1 LLARTGIGSAKGIAM
16 TELRQTIG
24 RLFRSPGFTVTT
36 VVTLALGIGATIAI
50 FSVVNGILLK
60 PLPLPNSDRLIALV
74 HQAPGAGI
82 TETSASPAFYET
94 YREHNTAFESVA
106 LWGEGTASITG
117 TGDPEE
123 VPSLGGTYELL
134 ATLGVQP
141 LLGRT
146 FTEADGQRGAPN
158 TVILSYSYWQRRF
171 GGAGNALGQTL
182 VVGGAASEIIGVLPP
197 DFRFTQEPVAIVTAD
212 VMKEGFPFVPS
223 VGWRGV
229 ARLKEGVTLAEASAD
244 VARMIPIYLDSHPI
258 LPGMTR
264 AAVDAMQIGPNLRT
278 LKDDIVGDLDDAL
291 WVLMGTIG
299 MLMLV
304 ACANIANLQL
314 VRTEIRGR
322 ELAIRAALGAARGR
336 IAGGLLVESLLLGL
350 MGGVCGLAVAAV
362 SLPLLLAVAGDNLPT
377 ALAITIDSTVLV
389 FAPAISLLVGF
400 LFGLIPVLKYAG
412 LHAAKRL
419 SGVGRAMSLSR
430 ERHRARNALVVAQV
444 ALALVLLVASGL
456 MVRTFQSLRD
466 VDPGFTEPDEIQMFR
481 VAIPQTEATELAAI
495 VRLQNEIVDRLATIP
510 GVESVGFSTRQLL
523 GQQGPTGPFSL
534 EDKPD
539 APPLGPVFR
548 HASPGYFRTLG
559 TPLVAGRD
567 VEWADH
573 YGTQQMAVISR
584 TFAEREWGS
593 PAAAIGKRVRRAP
606 ETPWIEIVGVAGD
619 LRLHGVEKSA
629 PDAIY
634 LLSNEALSRFVIG
647 NTHFVVRSERAGT
660 PALVRDI
667 EQAVWSVN
675 GDLPLGNVMT
685 LGEVYDRSMARTSLM
700 LVLLGIT
707 ASMAL
712 ALGLI
717 GIYGVLSY
725 VVTQRTREIG
735 IRIALGARSP
745 QLRRVLLG
753 QVLVLVGIGVALG
766 LGGAALLTRLME
778 SQLFGVRALDPATY
792 VAVTLVLVV
801 TGAFSGY
808 LPARRAT
815 RVDPVSALRAE

>member
-1 LLARTGIGSAKGIAM
+1 MRRLL
-16 TELRQTIG
+16 
-24 RLFRSPGFTVTT
+24 RSPGFTLTT
-36 VVTLALGIGATIAI
+36 VLTLALGIGATIAI

-74 HQAPGAGI
+74 HQAPGMGI

-94 YREHNTAFESVA
+94 YREHNTTFESVA
-106 LWGEGTASITG
+106 LWNEGTASITG
-117 TGDPEE
+117 AGNPEE
-123 VPSLGGTYELL
+123 VPSLSGTYELL
-134 ATLGVQP
+134 PTLGVQP

-158 TVILSYSYWQRRF
+158 TVILSYAYWQRRF
-171 GGAGNALGQTL
+171 GGAENVLGQTL
-182 VVGGAASEIIGVLPP
+182 VVGGDASEIIGVLRPG
-197 DFRFTQEPVAIVTAD
+197 FRFTQEPVAIVTAD
-212 VMKEGFPFVPS
+212 IMKENFPFVPS
-223 VGWRGV
+223 VGWNGV
-229 ARLKEGVTLAEASAD
+229 ARLKEGVTLEEASAD

-258 LPGMTR
+258 LPGVTR
-264 AAVDAMQIGPNLRT
+264 AFVDAMQIGPNLRT
-278 LKDDIVGDLDDAL
+278 LKDDIVGDLDDVL

-304 ACANIANLQL
+304 ACANVANLQL
-314 VRTEIRGR
+314 VRTEIRGQ

-336 IAGGLLVESLLLGL
+336 IAGGLLAESLLLGL
-350 MGGVCGLAVAAV
+350 MGGVCGLVVAAV
-362 SLPLLLAVAGDNLPT
+362 TLPFLLAIAGDNLPT
-377 ALAITIDSTVLV
+377 ALAITIDPTVLV

-400 LFGLIPVLKYAG
+400 VFGLIPVLKYAG
-412 LHAAKRL
+412 VHAAKRL
-419 SGVGRAMSLSR
+419 DGVGRTMSVRR
-430 ERHRARNALVVAQV
+430 ERHRARNALVIAQV
-444 ALALVLLVASGL
+444 MIALVLLVASGL
-456 MVRTFQSLRD
+456 MIRTFQSLRD
-466 VDPGFTEPDEIQMFR
+466 VDPGFREPDEIQMFR
-481 VAIPQTEATELAAI
+481 VAIPQSEATELAAI
-495 VRLQNEIVDRLATIP
+495 VRLQNEIVDRVAAIP

-523 GQQGPTGPFSL
+523 GQQGPTGPLLL

-539 APPLGPVFR
+539 APPLVLVSR
-548 HASPGYFRTLG
+548 YASPGYFTTLG
-559 TPLVAGRD
+559 TPLVAGRG

-606 ETPWIEIVGVAGD
+606 ETPWIEIVGVVGD
-619 LRLHGVEKSA
+619 LRLHGVEQSA

-634 LLSNEALSRFVIG
+634 AVLNEDLGPFRFLIS

-660 PALVRDI
+660 PALLRDI
-667 EQAVWSVN
+667 EQAVWSVDGN
-675 GDLPLGNVMT
+675 LPLGDVAT
-685 LGEVYDRSMARTSLM
+685 LGDVYDRSMARTSLM

-712 ALGLI
+712 SLGLV

-735 IRIALGARSP
+735 IRIALGARSS
-745 QLRRVLLG
+745 QLKRVLLG
-753 QVLVLVGIGVALG
+753 QVLVLVGIGIALG
-766 LGGAALLTRLME
+766 LAGAALLTRLME
-778 SQLFGVRALDPATY
+778 SQLFGVTALDPTTY
-792 VAVTLVLVV
+792 LAVPIILVV
-801 TGAFSGY
+801 TAGFAAY